1 MGDLRLLDHGH
12 SIVVDLAHCTTMA
25 LEDLVRKIV
34 RDVEE
39 SADAMRASAKRTAEV
54 LDREAREREEEYVA
68 RFAHE
73 TETLCA
79 KEKASADER
88 ARRDA
93 QMVLEKE
100 RRRLLDGVFASV
112 EEEMTG
118 VDADTYRA
126 FVRAE
131 LVRIAS
137 DLSTLH
143 TFYAPACYS
152 AIVEEEVRAAG
163 GTARVGVRD
172 DVRNGFVAVGDV
184 CEYDLRF
191 DRLVLQVKRACEP
204 EVANMLFMS

>member
-1 MGDLRLLDHGH
+1 
-12 SIVVDLAHCTTMA
+12 MA
-25 LEDLVRKIV
+25 LEDLVQKILH
-34 RDVEE
+34 DAEE
-39 SADAMRASAKRTAEV
+39 SAEAVRASAKRTAEA
-54 LDREAREREEEYVA
+54 LDREAREHEDGYA
-68 RFAHE
+68 TRFACE
-73 TETLCA
+73 TEALCA
-79 KEKASADER
+79 KEKSFADER

-93 QMVLEKE
+93 QTVLETE

-137 DLSTLH
+137 DLPTLH
-143 TFYAPACYS
+143 TFYAPASYG

-163 GTARVGVRD
+163 GAARVGVRD

-191 DRLVLQVKRACEP
+191 DRLILQVKRACEP
-204 EVANMLFMS
+204 EVANMLFTS